1 MVMKKYISI
10 LFLVLSASALMV
22 SCKKDPVGMDEMK
35 DKAKVIYINATPNAA
50 TVASKAVR
58 EIAIYPYYD
67 GIQFNNFPIKLPFSN
82 GYKAF
87 TPGTLTIR
95 LDTARSI
102 ANDPPGSGA
111 KVMEFPIQVVADGY
125 YSLFSVGTAQNVDT
139 FLIKDDVSLPTV
151 GKARIMFLN
160 LSTDA
165 GAIDI
170 VNSVTGAVVAAN
182 ISYKQR
188 KGYMEIDPGLWK
200 YQINAAGTSTVLKAS
215 RDLIIDANSVYTV
228 WARGLKVIPVPGST
242 NSTHP
247 LQLSYHANRWT
258 Y

>member
-1 MVMKKYISI
+1 MKKYINYLFFI
-10 LFLVLSASALMV
+10 LFVIVIFV
-22 SCKKDPVGMDEMK
+22 SCEKDNIAGMDEMK
-35 DKAKVIYINATPNAA
+35 DKAKVIFINATPNAA
-50 TVASKAVR
+50 TVASKAIR
-58 EIAIYPYYD
+58 EIAIYPNYN
-67 GIQFNNFPIKLPFSN
+67 GMQFNNFPIKFPWSN

-87 TPGTLTIR
+87 NPGTLTIR

-102 ANDPPGSGA
+102 ANDPPGAAA
-111 KVMEFPIQVVADGY
+111 KVMEFPIQVQSDSY
-125 YSLFSVGTAQNVDT
+125 YSLFSVGTVQKVDT
-139 FLIKDDVSLPTV
+139 FLIKDNLALPSS
-151 GKARIMFLN
+151 GKAKILFLN

-170 VNSVTGAVVAAN
+170 VNSVNGLVVAAN

-188 KGYMEIDPGLWK
+188 TKYIEVDPGLLK
-200 YQINAAGTSTVLKAS
+200 YQINQAGTSTILKSS

-242 NSTHP
+242 ISTHP
-247 LQLSYHANRWT
+247 LQLSYHANRWS

>member
-1 MVMKKYISI
+1 MKKYISI
-10 LFLVLSASALMV
+10 LFLVLSTSVLMV
-22 SCKKDPVGMDEMK
+22 SCTKDPAGMDEMK
-35 DKAKVIYINATPNAA
+35 DKAKVIFINATPNAS

-58 EIAIYPYYD
+58 EIAIYPNYNGVQY
-67 GIQFNNFPIKLPFSN
+67 NNFPIKFPWTN

-87 TPGTLTIR
+87 NPGTLTIR

-102 ANDPPGSGA
+102 ANDPPGVAA
-111 KVMEFPIQVVADGY
+111 KVMEFPIQVQADSY
-125 YSLFSVGTAQNVDT
+125 YSLFSVGTVQKVDT
-139 FLIKDDVSLPTV
+139 FLIKDNLTLPSS
-151 GKARIMFLN
+151 GKAKILFLN

-170 VNSVTGAVVAAN
+170 VNSVDGKIVATN
-182 ISYKQR
+182 IGYKQR
-188 KGYMEIDPGLWK
+188 KGYVEVDPGLLK
-200 YQINAAGTSTVLKAS
+200 YQINAAGTTTVLKSS

-228 WARGLKVIPVPGST
+228 WARGLKVIPAPGST

>member
-1 MVMKKYISI
+1 MKKYINSLFFI
-10 LFLVLSASALMV
+10 LFVIVLFV
-22 SCKKDPVGMDEMK
+22 SCDKDNTAGMDEMK

-58 EIAIYPYYD
+58 EIAIYPNYN
-67 GIQFNNFPIKLPFSN
+67 GIQFNNFPIKFPWSN

-87 TPGTLTIR
+87 NPGTLTIR

-102 ANDPPGSGA
+102 ANDPPGAAA
-111 KVMEFPIQVVADGY
+111 KVMEFPLQVQADSY
-125 YSLFSVGTAQNVDT
+125 YSLFSVGTVQKVDT
-139 FLIKDDVSLPTV
+139 FLIKDNLALPLS
-151 GKARIMFLN
+151 GKAKILFLN

-170 VNSVTGAVVAAN
+170 VNSVNGQVVAAN

-188 KGYMEIDPGLWK
+188 IKYIEVDPGLLK
-200 YQINAAGTSTVLKAS
+200 YQINAAGTSTILKSS

-242 NSTHP
+242 ISTHP